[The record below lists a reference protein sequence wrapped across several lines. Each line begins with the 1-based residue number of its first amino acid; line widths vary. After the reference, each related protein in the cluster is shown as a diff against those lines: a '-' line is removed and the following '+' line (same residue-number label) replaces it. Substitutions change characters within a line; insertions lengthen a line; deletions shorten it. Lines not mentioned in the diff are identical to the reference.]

1 MNDLILHPRYAA
13 LLQEIET
20 LKGELVTVRTQI
32 DHAENVEAQMLKAEY
47 NKYFGVLEHTL
58 VQKYYQARL
67 LKRELELIQAALNR
81 ASIPDYAAIDAIIE
95 AEAAEYQA
103 ELNKHA
109 EELESSASSVFVTAS
124 KEHFA
129 ETKQLYQK
137 IVRALHP
144 DLNPAATEAD
154 RASLQQAME
163 AFSEGDISTL
173 DAIAAILE
181 LQGKFQKK
189 APSGTLEDLETK
201 RQNLFNTLS
210 SLAQKLQKI
219 HSSFPFDCEK
229 LLESPEFIHE
239 KTEELKTNIANYE
252 TLIQEYQN
260 RLNQQQRRQHE

>member
-103 ELNKHA
+103 ELDKHA

-219 HSSFPFDCEK
+219 HSSFPFDCAK

-239 KTEELKTNIANYE
+239 KTEELKTNITNYE